1 MGPTYRVLM
10 TNMSISHPYLDPALM
25 KICVTKG
32 SKKNVKTTKL
42 EKGETLK
49 KEFDNYVVMA
59 ENAVDWTLFCSYQLK
74 PNFSEGI
81 YKILQL
87 PSMQI
92 AYTNMEG
99 GIMFDYVAPE
109 ECITFSLMKNISQK
123 ACIDQMKLETG
134 MIAIVNDKKIYNF
147 MCSAQVEILDISLN
161 KNADPTLLKK
171 LTQAV
176 DKYYVDSDQKITTL
190 IKGFITKFS
199 DSSSPLDIQTS
210 IEIEQQIIEAM
221 LKLLDVQ
228 EAQTPHFTKSEKT
241 AIKIKK
247 DLFKH
252 MDHTMSIE
260 TLAEK
265 YTISVK
271 SLQNAFKSLFGFTPK
286 KFLQLLKLN
295 LVHHDLQ
302 NADPKTCSVLRIA
315 SKWGFTH
322 MGRFSQDYTKLFG
335 ENPSDTL
342 KSLEYIKG
350 NMISICTSRQE
361 EIE

>member
-1 MGPTYRVLM
+1 MR
-10 TNMSISHPYLDPALM
+10 
-25 KICVTKG
+25 
-32 SKKNVKTTKL
+32 SKKNIETTKL

-49 KEFDNYVVMA
+49 KEFDNYAGMA
-59 ENAVDWTLFCSYQLK
+59 ESAVDWTLFCSYQLK

-109 ECITFSLMKNISQK
+109 ECITFSLMKNISKK

-134 MIAIVNDKKIYNF
+134 MIAIVNDKKVYNF
-147 MCSAQVEILDISLN
+147 MCSAKVEILDISLN
-161 KNADPTLLKK
+161 KNADPILLKK

-190 IKGFITKFS
+190 IKGFITEFS
-199 DSSSPLDIQTS
+199 DSSSPLDRQTS
-210 IEIEQQIIEAM
+210 MEIEKQITETM
-221 LKLLDVQ
+221 LKLLDMQ

-271 SLQNAFKSLFGFTPK
+271 SLQNAFKSLYGLRPNEFIR
-286 KFLQLLKLN
+286 LLKLN
-295 LVHHDLQ
+295 LVHHELTQ
-302 NADPKTCSVLRIA
+302 SKSSQTSVLKVA
-315 SKWGFTH
+315 QKWGFAH
-322 MGRFSQDYTKLFG
+322 MGRFSKFYTELFG
-335 ENPSDTL
+335 ENPSITL
-342 KSLEYIKG
+342 KNTNPIVDGMHTHCVERK
-350 NMISICTSRQE
+350 E
-361 EIE
+361 EIL